1 MVKDETIAQ
10 LLTVFQRYGYEGAT
24 LTRLSEA
31 TGLGRASLYH
41 HFPKG
46 KEEIAAVVL
55 NYTNDWL
62 ATNIIAPLGD
72 RERPGSLRIKEM
84 TKKVNELYSC
94 GQKPCIL
101 AVLMLGEANDI
112 FHKQIGQA
120 LKLWI
125 DTLAQ
130 VLLEAG
136 SDEKT
141 AHYRAED
148 AILQIQGS
156 LILAQGLKD
165 TKPFERVLARLP
177 ETLLNL

>member
-10 LLTVFQRYGYEGAT
+10 LLTVFRRYGYEGAT

-46 KEEIAAVVL
+46 KEEMAAVVL
-55 NYTNDWL
+55 NYTNDWMV
-62 ATNIIAPLGD
+62 ANIIAPLRDG
-72 RERPGSLRIKEM
+72 ELQAALRIREM

-94 GQKPCIL
+94 GQQPCIL
-101 AVLMLGEANDI
+101 AVLVLGESNDI
-112 FHKQIGQA
+112 FQTQIQQA

-125 DTLAQ
+125 EALAK
-130 VLLEAG
+130 VLVDAG
-136 SDEKT
+136 LDEKT

-156 LILAQGLKD
+156 LILARGLNN
-165 TKPFERVLARLP
+165 TEPFKRILEHLP
-177 ETLLNL
+177 VTLLKV

>member
-1 MVKDETIAQ
+1 MVKDEVIAQ
-10 LLTVFQRYGYEGAT
+10 LLTVFQSYGYEGAT

-46 KEEIAAVVL
+46 KEEIATVVL
-55 NYTNDWL
+55 NYTNGWL
-62 ATNIIAPLGD
+62 TANIIDPLRD
-72 RERPGSLRIKEM
+72 RERLAMLRIQEM

-101 AVLMLGEANDI
+101 AVLVMGESNDI
-112 FHKQIGQA
+112 FYKQIQQA
-120 LKLWI
+120 LKLWV
-125 DTLAQ
+125 DTLAE

-136 SDEKT
+136 FDERT
-141 AHYRAED
+141 ALFRAED

-156 LILAQGLKD
+156 LILARGLND

-177 ETLLNL
+177 EMLLNI

>member
-1 MVKDETIAQ
+1 VHKFYIA
-10 LLTVFQRYGYEGAT
+10 
-24 LTRLSEA
+24 
-31 TGLGRASLYH
+31 
-41 HFPKG
+41 
-46 KEEIAAVVL
+46 
-55 NYTNDWL
+55 
-62 ATNIIAPLGD
+62 
-72 RERPGSLRIKEM
+72 
-84 TKKVNELYSC
+84 
-94 GQKPCIL
+94 
-101 AVLMLGEANDI
+101 EANDI
-112 FHKQIGQA
+112 FHKQIQQA

-136 SDEKT
+136 FDEKT

-177 ETLLNL
+177 ETLLNV

>member
-1 MVKDETIAQ
+1 MVKDEIIAQ
-10 LLTVFQRYGYEGAT
+10 LLTVFQKYGYEGAT

-55 NYTNDWL
+55 DYTNNWL
-62 ATNIIAPLGD
+62 TANIISPLRD
-72 RERPGSLRIKEM
+72 RERPELLRIREM
-84 TKKVNELYSC
+84 AKKVNELYSY

-101 AVLMLGEANDI
+101 AVLAMGESNDI
-112 FHKQIGQA
+112 FHKQIQQA
-120 LKLWI
+120 LKLWV
-125 DTLAQ
+125 DTLAE

-136 SDEKT
+136 FDEKI
-141 AHYRAED
+141 AHSRAED

-156 LILAQGLKD
+156 LILARGLND
-165 TKPFERVLARLP
+165 TKPFDRVLARLP
-177 ETLLNL
+177 ELMLNI